1 MDVRERLE
9 RLNEVLRHRSL
20 VRADGP
26 IAREPKGRKRSA
38 PAVVVHRTH
47 GFNLWIPMLKS
58 GARARGLRVTCGEDA
73 PDQEQFRTLMQKHLE
88 SLILSNLSLAKEQI
102 EEFSDMWNT
111 PDLDAIQ
118 LKFPVTDWAA
128 QLVDCDSFNK
138 TLQKIG
144 WGYRNPPGRL
154 WEEPCALGEFLAAV
168 WEDADW
174 L

>member
-1 MDVRERLE
+1 
-9 RLNEVLRHRSL
+9 
-20 VRADGP
+20 
-26 IAREPKGRKRSA
+26 
-38 PAVVVHRTH
+38 
-47 GFNLWIPMLKS
+47 
-58 GARARGLRVTCGEDA
+58 
-73 PDQEQFRTLMQKHLE
+73 MQKHLE
-88 SLILSNLSLAKEQI
+88 SLIWSNLSLAKEQI
-102 EEFSDMWNT
+102 EVFSDMWNT